1 MIDINP
7 KELICP
13 HCYHVGMSKQGFNER
28 GQQRYQCKSC
38 RVKTIYPI
46 YDADVE
52 VIKENV
58 RLSKQK
64 QKAQDRNRI
73 QNKAFREHA
82 RIENA
87 IEEYTKELKTL
98 FENNSLNCTTT
109 KHKTNNKAVGV
120 IQFSDV
126 HLNELVDLENNKY
139 DFSVASKR
147 TRHFVNKAKTYFK
160 TANVSNIVFALTGDL
175 MNSDRRLDEL
185 LNQATNRAKATF
197 LGVDIFQQAI
207 LDMAEDFNVTVAS
220 IVGNEGRANKEL
232 GWSNIVATDNY
243 DYTIYNCLRYLF
255 KDSDIEFIEGDPSE
269 IVVNVA
275 GQNLLMLHG
284 HGGLRGGI
292 EKAINQ
298 ICGRYAM
305 QGVEINYVIFGHVH
319 SARVG
324 DNYSR
329 SSSMV
334 GANDYSEKALNLS
347 GRASQN
353 CYIFYNNGNRD
364 GIKIDLQN
372 VNNTGYEINKTLEAY
387 NAKSANKRQKTE
399 TIFKV
404 VV

>member
-1 MIDINP
+1 MIDVNP

-13 HCYHVGMSKQGFNER
+13 NCYHEGMTKQGLNAR
-28 GQQRYQCKSC
+28 GQQRYKCKSC

-52 VIKENV
+52 VIRENV

-64 QKAQDRNRI
+64 QKAQDKNRI
-73 QNKAFREHA
+73 HNKAFREHA

-87 IEEYTKELKTL
+87 VEEYSKELKTL

-109 KHKTNNKAVGV
+109 KHRTNNKAVGV

-126 HLNELVDLENNKY
+126 HFNELVDLENNKY

-147 TRHFVNKAKTYFK
+147 TRYFVNKAKTYFK
-160 TANVSNIVFALTGDL
+160 TANVSNIVFSLTGDL

-207 LDMAEDFNVTVAS
+207 LDMAKDFNVTVAS

-232 GWSNIVATDNY
+232 GWSDIIATDNY
-243 DYTIYNCLRYLF
+243 DYTIFQCLRYLF
-255 KDSDIEFIEGDPSE
+255 KDSNVKFIHGDPSE
-269 IVVNVA
+269 LVINVA
-275 GQNLLMLHG
+275 GQNLLMMHG
-284 HGGLRGGI
+284 HGSFRGKLDTAVNQIAGRYSLRGI
-292 EKAINQ
+292 KIDY
-298 ICGRYAM
+298 I
-305 QGVEINYVIFGHVH
+305 IFGHVH

-324 DNYSR
+324 DNFGR

-334 GANDYSEKALNLS
+334 GANDYSEKALNLN

-372 VNNTGYEINKTLEAY
+372 TENKGYDIDKSLEAY
-387 NAKSANKRQKTE
+387 NAKSHGKIAKKK
-399 TIFKV
+399 TIFEV

>member
-28 GQQRYQCKSC
+28 GQQRYGCKSC
-38 RVKTIYPI
+38 RIKTIFPI

-87 IEEYTKELKTL
+87 IEEYSKELKTL

-147 TRHFVNKAKTYFK
+147 ARLFVNKAKTYFK

-207 LDMAEDFNVTVAS
+207 LDMAKDFNVTVAS

-232 GWSNIVATDNY
+232 GWSDIIATDNY
-243 DYTIYNCLRYLF
+243 DYTIFQCLRYLF
-255 KDSDIEFIEGDPSE
+255 RDSNVKFIHGDPSE
-269 IVVNVA
+269 LVINVA
-275 GQNLLMLHG
+275 GQNLLMMHG
-284 HGGLRGGI
+284 HGSFRGKLDTAVNQIAGRYSLRGI
-292 EKAINQ
+292 KID
-298 ICGRYAM
+298 
-305 QGVEINYVIFGHVH
+305 YVIFGHIH

-324 DNYSR
+324 DNFGR

-334 GANDYSEKALNLS
+334 GANSYSEKALNLN

-353 CYIFYNNGNRD
+353 CYIFYDNGNRD

-372 VNNTGYEINKTLEAY
+372 TQNEGYNIDKSLEAY
-387 NAKSANKRQKTE
+387 NAKSHGKTKTKK
-399 TIFKV
+399 TIFEV

>member
-28 GQQRYQCKSC
+28 GQQRYGCKSC
-38 RVKTIYPI
+38 RIKTIFPI

-87 IEEYTKELKTL
+87 IEEYSKELKTL

-147 TRHFVNKAKTYFK
+147 ARLFVNKAKTYFK

-207 LDMAEDFNVTVAS
+207 LDMAKDFNVTVAS

-232 GWSNIVATDNY
+232 GWSDIIATDNY
-243 DYTIYNCLRYLF
+243 DYTIFQCLRYLF
-255 KDSDIEFIEGDPSE
+255 RNSNVKFIHGDPSE
-269 IVVNVA
+269 LVINVA
-275 GQNLLMLHG
+275 GQNLLMMHG
-284 HGGLRGGI
+284 HGSFRGKLDTAVNQIAGRYSLRGI
-292 EKAINQ
+292 KID
-298 ICGRYAM
+298 
-305 QGVEINYVIFGHVH
+305 YVIFGHIH

-324 DNYSR
+324 DNFGR

-334 GANDYSEKALNLS
+334 GANSYSEKALNLN

-353 CYIFYNNGNRD
+353 CYIFYDNGNRD

-372 VNNTGYEINKTLEAY
+372 TQNEGYNIDKSLEAY
-387 NAKSANKRQKTE
+387 NAKSHGKTKTKK
-399 TIFKV
+399 TIFEV